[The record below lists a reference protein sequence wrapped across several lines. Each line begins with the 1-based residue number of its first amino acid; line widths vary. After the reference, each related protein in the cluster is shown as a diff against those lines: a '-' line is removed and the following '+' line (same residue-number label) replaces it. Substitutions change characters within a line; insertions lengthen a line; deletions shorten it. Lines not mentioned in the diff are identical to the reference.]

1 MNIRESHRHGIE
13 IVVIQNVNNSPVG
26 GLCNELN
33 FKPQE
38 NVEDGE
44 ETCCF
49 GVKQGEEWDCTGAAG
64 SRFPYTPAH
73 RGVPQLSQCSHCS
86 CTVQLL
92 SLRSHGDSKL
102 LITSLTPSKAQ
113 LSSPPSPSTA
123 DLASCPSCSPH
134 HLTLVAQG
142 SQRAKRNLGALWL
155 EQSSEGARFLLY
167 HPSRG
172 LQEGPGL
179 GLGGLLLSWSW
190 QGLSPVPRSCPG
202 SLCSTGPRALS
213 RICRLGPLWRGL
225 GVWEGRIEGFGR
237 VWCVHQP
244 GLICLSVWL
253 VCVSRFSI
261 PLQGTVTSVCL
272 LL

>member
-1 MNIRESHRHGIE
+1 M
-13 IVVIQNVNNSPVG
+13 VIQNVNNSPVG

-33 FKPQE
+33 FKPKE

-92 SLRSHGDSKL
+92 SLHSHGDSKL

-142 SQRAKRNLGALWL
+142 SQRAKRNLGALAGAEL
-155 EQSSEGARFLLY
+155 GGSQVSAVSSLQGAAGRARLGARGAAAFLELTGTQ
-167 HPSRG
+167 PCPQILPWQP
-172 LQEGPGL
+172 LQHGASCPE
-179 GLGGLLLSWSW
+179 
-190 QGLSPVPRSCPG
+190 QDLSPG
-202 SLCSTGPRALS
+202 TSLEGTG
-213 RICRLGPLWRGL
+213 GVRG
-225 GVWEGRIEGFGR
+225 ED
-237 VWCVHQP
+237 
-244 GLICLSVWL
+244 
-253 VCVSRFSI
+253 
-261 PLQGTVTSVCL
+261 
-272 LL
+272 